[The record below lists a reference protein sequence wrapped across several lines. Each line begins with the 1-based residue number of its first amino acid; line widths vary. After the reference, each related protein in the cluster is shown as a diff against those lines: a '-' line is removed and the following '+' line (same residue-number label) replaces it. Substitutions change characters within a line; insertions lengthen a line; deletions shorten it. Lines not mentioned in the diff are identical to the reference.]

1 LMAVSSLGMSLAY
14 MAGFALLSGRKLW
27 KYLEYAF
34 APVGRMALTNYALQ
48 ALLPALVFG
57 NYTPGIPWSSLGVWP
72 RIFLLL
78 GLFILQVLFS
88 RAWLKRFR
96 FGPFEW
102 LWRSLTYWELQPMR
116 VRTSSPTT

>member
-1 LMAVSSLGMSLAY
+1 M
-14 MAGFALLSGRKLW
+14 SGRKLW
-27 KYLEYAF
+27 KYLENAF

-48 ALLPALVFG
+48 ALLAALVFG
-57 NYTPGIPWSSLGVWP
+57 NYTPGIPRTSLGVWP
-72 RIFLLL
+72 GIFLLL

-102 LWRSLTYWELQPMR
+102 LWRSLTYWKLQPMR